1 MVKRMKLMQVPILLM
16 AILLLIPLT
25 SCSSKDGSGVI
36 FKYDIPNNPQN
47 LDPQSASDYESLLII
62 ENVFEG
68 LLKVKDDGKLTE
80 GMAIDYKV
88 SDDGLKYE
96 FNLREDA
103 LWIDKNEFEARV
115 TAHDFVFA
123 FKRLFDPTTNAP
135 LASKFYCIKNAKRI
149 HDGKISRDEVGVYAD
164 GDYRLIIELDY
175 PNTMFLNQLV
185 TAPAMPCNEE
195 YFYNTGGKYGLDAR
209 STPSNGAFYL
219 TAWNYD
225 RWSNTNNHLV
235 LRRNYE
241 YANRV
246 PVYPF
251 GLNFFITKDIN
262 TYVDRFVD
270 KQTDSVIAT
279 SEDVDKLTSLG
290 HNVKGYENTTWGL
303 IFNSDNQ
310 VMANKNLRNALSL
323 CTDRATFASVLNG
336 GFTPAYGIVPPNV
349 TILDKGFRD
358 YAQDRVVPHFS
369 HKKAE
374 ELYAK
379 VTIKDLESFRVI
391 LPESLSHIDYFSY
404 IAQQWQKN
412 LNFFCT
418 IEELDDISYQR
429 ALTSGDYDMALV
441 SLTGDYNSPE
451 AFLSKFTTTDIFN
464 KYGQKNS
471 KIDSIL
477 KDATKEDDIKTSA
490 DAYKKVEK
498 MIIDEA
504 MFIPLYYQTE
514 YFVQEKN
521 VADIEYNSFSKSI
534 FFGNAKSFE

>member
-1 MVKRMKLMQVPILLM
+1 M
-16 AILLLIPLT
+16 AIFLIIPLT
-25 SCSSKDGSGVI
+25 SCSSKDGSGVV

-68 LLKVKDDGKLTE
+68 LLRVKDDGKLTE
-80 GMAIDYKV
+80 GMAINYNI

-96 FNLREDA
+96 FTLREDA
-103 LWIDKNEFEARV
+103 LWIDKNEFEAPV

-149 HDGKISRDEVGVYAD
+149 HDGKINRDEVGVYAD
-164 GDYRLIIELDY
+164 GDYKLIIELDY

-195 YFYNTGGKYGLDAR
+195 YFYNTSGRYGLDAR

-219 TAWNYD
+219 TIWNYD

-241 YANRV
+241 YAKRI

-251 GLNFFITKDIN
+251 GLNFFITKDTD
-262 TYVDRFVD
+262 TYVERFTD
-270 KQTDSVIAT
+270 KQTNSVVAT
-279 SEDVDKLTSLG
+279 GEDIDKLTSLG

-303 IFNSDNQ
+303 IFNSDNE

-323 CTDRATFASVLNG
+323 CTDRTAFSAVLNDG
-336 GFTPAYGIVPPNV
+336 LKAAYGIIPPNV
-349 TILDKGFRD
+349 TMLDKEFRD
-358 YAQDRVVPHFS
+358 YAGDSIVPDFS
-369 HKKAE
+369 YKKAE
-374 ELYAK
+374 KLFAK
-379 VTIKDLESFRVI
+379 VRVDDLESFRVI
-391 LPESLSHIDYFSY
+391 LPQSLSHIDYFSY

-429 ALTSGDYDMALV
+429 ALTSGDYDIALV

-477 KDATKEDDIKTSA
+477 KDATKEEDIMTSA
-490 DAYKKVEK
+490 DSYKKVEK
-498 MIIDEA
+498 IIIDES

-514 YFVQEKN
+514 YFVQSKD

-534 FFGNAKSFE
+534 FFGNAKSFD